1 MRRGGSNSSILR
13 IMRGFAAPLRLCQR
27 MWAAVTPGA
36 TTGVS
41 AANGHATKL
50 RAALL
55 TACMGLALSAAGC
68 LQASAA
74 TRQVVLLFDERV
86 ELPGLALLDKELANT
101 LRANSPEPVEIYRE
115 AMDLSRF
122 DSNSYKEGLRDFLRT
137 KYANKRIDAAV
148 AIMAPALDFL
158 LTYGDLIF
166 PGTPIVFCGL
176 DRTQLGTRRLSSNVY
191 GALVRREFGPTVELA
206 LRIHPDTK
214 RFVVIGGTSEFDK
227 KILAQARDQL
237 LSYQNRVSFSY
248 LSELPLEQ
256 LLARVSKL
264 SPGDIVLFLTLFEDG
279 AGQSFVPHEV
289 VERISEATSVPIYG
303 ALDEQLGHGITGGS
317 LYSLTAYGSDTAN
330 MILRLLTGAAP
341 SQHLSENFDNKIIF
355 DWRQMMRWGIDE
367 SRLPPGT
374 AIYFREAT
382 AWERYSWQL
391 VLVGAIILV
400 QAGFISLLLHEHR
413 RRRLAEVQARQ
424 RMAELAHI
432 NRFSTAGELT
442 ASISHEINQP
452 LGTILTN
459 AETARAI
466 LKSPHPDLD
475 ELNEIVDDILQDDR
489 RATEVIRR
497 MRSLLKKTPFE
508 PKNIDFN
515 DLVREAIDFLSA
527 LAVARKVELG
537 RSIAPNAI
545 PIVGDRIQ
553 LQQVILN
560 LLINA
565 IDAMSGTAGENRI
578 VNLRTSR
585 VENFAELSISD
596 RGPGIP
602 ADKLKEVFEPFFTTK
617 AEGMGMG
624 LSIAR
629 TIVEA
634 HDGQIFAAN
643 EPGAGAVFRVRL
655 PIAHHT
661 AASAST
667 QPALG

>member
-1 MRRGGSNSSILR
+1 MSRGGFNGSIFGITR
-13 IMRGFAAPLRLCQR
+13 EFADP
-27 MWAAVTPGA
+27 
-36 TTGVS
+36 
-41 AANGHATKL
+41 ATKL
-50 RAALL
+50 PGAFLTVCAALAISV
-55 TACMGLALSAAGC
+55 ACC

-74 TRQVVLLFDERV
+74 TRHVVLLFDERV
-86 ELPGLALLDKELANT
+86 ELPASSVLDKELANT

-122 DSNSYKEGLRDFLRT
+122 GTDSYKEGLRDFLRT
-137 KYANKRIDAAV
+137 KYADKKIDVAV
-148 AIMAPALDFL
+148 AIMAPAFDFL

-166 PGTPIVFCGL
+166 PDTPIVFCGL
-176 DRTQLGTRRLSSNVY
+176 DRMQLGVRRLPSNVY

-206 LRIHPDTK
+206 LRVHPDTK
-214 RFVVIGGTSEFDK
+214 RFVVVAGTSEFDK
-227 KILAQARDQL
+227 RLLAQARDQF

-256 LLARVSKL
+256 LLARVSQL
-264 SPGDIVLFLTLFEDG
+264 SPGDIVLFLTLFRDG
-279 AGQSFVPHEV
+279 AGQPFVPHEA
-289 VERISEATSVPIYG
+289 VERISSAASVPVYG
-303 ALDEQLGHGITGGS
+303 SFDHYLDNGITGGS
-317 LYSLTAYGSDTAN
+317 LYSLTAYGSDSAN
-330 MILRLLTGAAP
+330 MILRLLTGAPP

-367 SRLPPGT
+367 TRLPPGSE
-374 AIYFREAT
+374 IYFREKT

-391 VLVGAIILV
+391 VLVGAVILV
-400 QAGFISLLLHEHR
+400 QTAFISILLNEHR

-466 LKSPHPDLD
+466 LRSPHPDLN

-489 RATEVIRR
+489 RASEVIRR
-497 MRSLLKKTPFE
+497 MRSLLRKAPFE

-515 DLVREAIDFLSA
+515 DLVRETLRFLSG

-537 RSIAPNAI
+537 RLITPTAL

-560 LLINA
+560 LVINA
-565 IDAMSGTAGENRI
+565 IDAMSGATGENRI
-578 VNLRTSR
+578 VTLRTSR
-585 VENFAELSISD
+585 VENFAELSVSD
-596 RGPGIP
+596 HGPGIP
-602 ADKLKEVFEPFFTTK
+602 LDKLKDVFEPFFTTK
-617 AEGMGMG
+617 VEGMGMG

-634 HDGQIFAAN
+634 HNGQIFAVN

-655 PIAHHT
+655 PIAHQ
-661 AASAST
+661 AATSA

>member
-1 MRRGGSNSSILR
+1 MSRGGFNGSIFGITR
-13 IMRGFAAPLRLCQR
+13 EFADP
-27 MWAAVTPGA
+27 
-36 TTGVS
+36 
-41 AANGHATKL
+41 ATKL
-50 RAALL
+50 PGAFLTVCAALAISV
-55 TACMGLALSAAGC
+55 ACC

-74 TRQVVLLFDERV
+74 TRHVVLLFDERV
-86 ELPGLALLDKELANT
+86 ELPASSVLDKELANT

-122 DSNSYKEGLRDFLRT
+122 GTDSYKEGLRDFLRT
-137 KYANKRIDAAV
+137 KYADKKIDVAV
-148 AIMAPALDFL
+148 AIMAPAFDFL

-166 PGTPIVFCGL
+166 PDTPIVFCGL
-176 DRTQLGTRRLSSNVY
+176 DRMQLGVRRLPSNVY

-206 LRIHPDTK
+206 LRVHPDTK
-214 RFVVIGGTSEFDK
+214 RFVVVAGTSEFDK
-227 KILAQARDQL
+227 RLLAQARDQF

-256 LLARVSKL
+256 LLARVSQL
-264 SPGDIVLFLTLFEDG
+264 SPGDIVLFLTLFRDG
-279 AGQSFVPHEV
+279 AGQPFVPHEA
-289 VERISEATSVPIYG
+289 VERISSAASVPVYG
-303 ALDEQLGHGITGGS
+303 SFDHYLDNGITGGS
-317 LYSLTAYGSDTAN
+317 LYSLTAYGSDSAN
-330 MILRLLTGAAP
+330 MILRLLTGAPP

-367 SRLPPGT
+367 TRLPPGSE
-374 AIYFREAT
+374 IYFREKT

-391 VLVGAIILV
+391 VLVGAVILV
-400 QAGFISLLLHEHR
+400 QTAFISILLNEHR

-466 LKSPHPDLD
+466 LRSPHPDLN

-489 RATEVIRR
+489 RASEVIRR
-497 MRSLLKKTPFE
+497 MRSLLRKAPFE

-515 DLVREAIDFLSA
+515 DLVRETLRFLSG

-537 RSIAPNAI
+537 RLITPTAL

-560 LLINA
+560 LVINA
-565 IDAMSGTAGENRI
+565 IDAMSGATGENRI
-578 VNLRTSR
+578 VTLRTSR
-585 VENFAELSISD
+585 VENFAELSVSD
-596 RGPGIP
+596 HGPGIP
-602 ADKLKEVFEPFFTTK
+602 LDKLKDVFEPFFTTK
-617 AEGMGMG
+617 VEGMGMG

-634 HDGQIFAAN
+634 HNGQIFAVN

-655 PIAHHT
+655 PIAHQ
-661 AASAST
+661 AAISA

>member
-1 MRRGGSNSSILR
+1 MSRGGFNGSIFGITR
-13 IMRGFAAPLRLCQR
+13 EFADP
-27 MWAAVTPGA
+27 
-36 TTGVS
+36 
-41 AANGHATKL
+41 ATKL
-50 RAALL
+50 PGAFLTVCAALAISV
-55 TACMGLALSAAGC
+55 ACC

-74 TRQVVLLFDERV
+74 TRHVVLLFDERV
-86 ELPGLALLDKELANT
+86 ELPASSVLDKELANT

-122 DSNSYKEGLRDFLRT
+122 GTESYKEGLRDFLRT
-137 KYANKRIDAAV
+137 KYADKKIDVAV
-148 AIMAPALDFL
+148 AIMAPAFDFL

-166 PGTPIVFCGL
+166 PDTPIVFCGL
-176 DRTQLGTRRLSSNVY
+176 DRMQLGVRRLPSNVY

-206 LRIHPDTK
+206 LRVHPDTK
-214 RFVVIGGTSEFDK
+214 RFVVVAGTSEFDK
-227 KILAQARDQL
+227 RLLAQARDQF

-256 LLARVSKL
+256 LLARVSQL
-264 SPGDIVLFLTLFEDG
+264 SPGDIVLFLTLFRDG
-279 AGQSFVPHEV
+279 AGQPFVPHEA
-289 VERISEATSVPIYG
+289 VERISSAASVPVYG
-303 ALDEQLGHGITGGS
+303 SFDHYLDNGITGGS
-317 LYSLTAYGSDTAN
+317 LYSLTAYGSDSAN
-330 MILRLLTGAAP
+330 MILRLLTGAPP

-367 SRLPPGT
+367 TRLPPGSE
-374 AIYFREAT
+374 IYFREKT

-391 VLVGAIILV
+391 VLVGAVILV
-400 QAGFISLLLHEHR
+400 QTAFISILLNEHR

-466 LKSPHPDLD
+466 LRSPHPDLN

-489 RATEVIRR
+489 RASEVIRR
-497 MRSLLKKTPFE
+497 MRSLLRKAPFE

-515 DLVREAIDFLSA
+515 DLVRETLRFLSG

-537 RSIAPNAI
+537 RLITPTAL

-560 LLINA
+560 LVINA
-565 IDAMSGTAGENRI
+565 IDAMSGATGENRI
-578 VNLRTSR
+578 VTLRTSR
-585 VENFAELSISD
+585 VENFAELSVSD
-596 RGPGIP
+596 HGPGIP
-602 ADKLKEVFEPFFTTK
+602 LDKLKDVFEPFFTTK
-617 AEGMGMG
+617 VEGMGMG

-634 HDGQIFAAN
+634 HNGQIFAVN

-655 PIAHHT
+655 PIAHQ
-661 AASAST
+661 AAISA

>member
-1 MRRGGSNSSILR
+1 MSRGVSNGSISR
-13 IMRGFAAPLRLCQR
+13 IMRGFVARLRLRQF
-27 MWAAVTPGA
+27 MWEAVTA
-36 TTGVS
+36 TTGVG
-41 AANGHATKL
+41 AAEKGQATKL

-55 TACMGLALSAAGC
+55 MACTALAMSIACC

-74 TRQVVLLFDERV
+74 TRHIVLLFDERV
-86 ELPGLALLDKELANT
+86 ELPGLSILDKELANT

-122 DSNSYKEGLRDFLRT
+122 GSDAYKEGLRDFLRT
-137 KYANKRIDAAV
+137 KYADKKIDMAV
-148 AIMAPALDFL
+148 AIMAPAFDFL
-158 LTYGDLIF
+158 LTYGGLIF
-166 PGTPIVFCGL
+166 PDTPIVFCGL
-176 DRTQLGTRRLSSNVY
+176 DRMQLGTRRVPSNVY

-206 LRIHPDTK
+206 LRVHPDTK
-214 RFVVIGGTSEFDK
+214 RFIVVAGTSEFDK
-227 KILAQARDQL
+227 RLLAQARDQF

-256 LLARVSKL
+256 LLARLSQL
-264 SPGDIVLFLTLFEDG
+264 SPGDIVLFLALSQDG
-279 AGQSFVPHEV
+279 SGQSFVPHEV
-289 VERISEATSVPIYG
+289 VERVSSAASVPVYG
-303 ALDEQLGHGITGGS
+303 ALDQHLGRGITGGS
-317 LYSLTAYGSDTAN
+317 LYSLAAYGSDTAN

-341 SQHLSENFDNKIIF
+341 SQHLSENFDNRIIF
-355 DWRQMMRWGIDE
+355 DWRQMMRWGINE

-374 AIYFREAT
+374 EIYFREAT

-391 VLVGAIILV
+391 GLVGAVILV
-400 QAGFISLLLHEHR
+400 QTGLISILLHEHR

-466 LKSPHPDLD
+466 LQSPQPDLN

-489 RATEVIRR
+489 RASEVIRR

-515 DLVREAIDFLSA
+515 ELVRETIGFLSA
-527 LAVARKVELG
+527 LAVARKVELD
-537 RSIAPNAI
+537 RLIAPNPL

-560 LLINA
+560 LVINA
-565 IDAMSGTAGENRI
+565 IDAMSATVGDRI
-578 VNLRTSR
+578 VSLRTSR

-602 ADKLKEVFEPFFTTK
+602 ADKLKDVFEPFYTTK

-634 HDGQIFAAN
+634 HNGRIFAAN

-655 PIAHHT
+655 PITRH
-661 AASAST
+661 ASAST
-667 QPALG
+667 QPAFD